1 MKFFI
6 SILFFILSLSLNTNA
21 QEETKNFEK
30 EVTDYIEGKTD
41 VRPDFL
47 KTDNAIGDKKIQE
60 ILDKVDRLRN
70 SNNSSQ
76 NTTDFLQKLKP
87 FIVPLIIVLY
97 LIFKSDGD
105 NKEKPQTN
113 TKSKNSRNRNEE
125 FIKKHN
131 ENVNNNE
138 TDDEYNNEWNYD
150 DNEDQFDSIKISI
163 KEQTYDN
170 TQMFDIEAKGPL
182 NFTKDQIEQSE
193 KENEEAKFSCY
204 VFDITD
210 KDNEIPLQGLTDPY
224 KDENYLLSS
233 TRNMKVGL
241 AFAYNDWTAMFRFP
255 KSLIIPPNRGQ
266 RTLKF
271 VVCASKLKS
280 KFDQGKTKNKKDLYF
295 ETTTILNLDYEQPG
309 YLESEIYESALNEK
323 IVQLGMAVAY
333 SEKKINTSGVEAI
346 KSWINTEILWKNYL
360 NDETEEKVKYSFL
373 LNNTHELL
381 KKNKLSLSEIVKEIN
396 FKSNVS
402 RRYDAMNLLLNIAG
416 SDDRLS
422 KEEDKLL
429 NNTARALELNLERF
443 QQMKTS
449 TIANIDTIDE
459 TDEDNEDTIFNFSK
473 DMTDADKCKKLR
485 EEYTRW
491 NRQTNNSNE
500 KIRNQ
505 ARKMVE
511 LTANLRKKYNC

>member
-1 MKFFI
+1 MPEF
-6 SILFFILSLSLNTNA
+6 T
-21 QEETKNFEK
+21 
-30 EVTDYIEGKTD
+30 EV
-41 VRPDFL
+41 L
-47 KTDNAIGDKKIQE
+47 
-60 ILDKVDRLRN
+60 
-70 SNNSSQ
+70 Q
-76 NTTDFLQKLKP
+76 NLKP
-87 FIVPLIIVLY
+87 FLIPALIVFWLLSS
-97 LIFKSDGD
+97 FSE
-105 NKEKPQTN
+105 NKKKKNKTN
-113 TKSKNSRNRNEE
+113 NNQSRKKE
-125 FIKKHN
+125 FIQKNN
-131 ENVNNNE
+131 ENINNNK

-150 DNEDQFDSIKISI
+150 DNEEQFDSIKISI
-163 KEQTYDN
+163 KEQIYEN

-210 KDNEIPLQGLTDPY
+210 KDNETPLQGLTDPY

-241 AFAYNDWTAMFRFP
+241 GLAYNDWTPMFRFP
-255 KSLIIPPNRGQ
+255 KSIIIPPSRGQ
-266 RTLKF
+266 RILKF

-280 KFDQGKTKNKKDLYF
+280 KFDQGIIKNKKDLYF
-295 ETTTILNLDYEQPG
+295 ETTTTFDLNYEQPG

-323 IVQLGMAVAY
+323 IIQLGMAVAY

-346 KSWINTEILWKNYL
+346 KSWINTEILWKNYFT
-360 NDETEEKVKYSFL
+360 DEAEEKIKYSFL
-373 LNNTHELL
+373 LKNTHELL

-396 FKSNVS
+396 FKSNIS

-429 NNTARALELNLERF
+429 NNTARALELDLDRF

-459 TDEDNEDTIFNFSK
+459 SDEDNEDTIFNFSK

>member
-1 MKFFI
+1 MLDFSEALQTLRVFLIPALIVIFLLYINENKQKDKNNKKD
-6 SILFFILSLSLNTNA
+6 SKDEM
-21 QEETKNFEK
+21 EENFN
-30 EVTDYIEGKTD
+30 DYFEI
-41 VRPDFL
+41 
-47 KTDNAIGDKKIQE
+47 DNDKKYQ
-60 ILDKVDRLRN
+60 
-70 SNNSSQ
+70 
-76 NTTDFLQKLKP
+76 
-87 FIVPLIIVLY
+87 
-97 LIFKSDGD
+97 
-105 NKEKPQTN
+105 
-113 TKSKNSRNRNEE
+113 
-125 FIKKHN
+125 
-131 ENVNNNE
+131 
-138 TDDEYNNEWNYD
+138 DEWKYD
-150 DNEDQFDSIKISI
+150 DNEEQFDSIKISI
-163 KEQTYDN
+163 KEQTYEN

-182 NFTKDQIEQSE
+182 NFTKEQINQSE

-233 TRNMKVGL
+233 TRNMKVGVGL
-241 AFAYNDWTAMFRFP
+241 AYHDWTAMFRFP
-255 KSLIIPPNRGQ
+255 KSLVIPPNRGQ
-266 RTLKF
+266 RILKF

-280 KFDQGKTKNKKDLYF
+280 KFDQGKIKNKKDLYF
-295 ETTTILNLDYEQPG
+295 ETTTIFNLDYEQPG

-360 NDETEEKVKYSFL
+360 TDETEEKVKYSFL
-373 LNNTHELL
+373 LKNTHELL

-396 FKSNVS
+396 FKSNIS

-429 NNTARALELNLERF
+429 NNTARALELDLDRF

-459 TDEDNEDTIFNFSK
+459 SDEDNEDTIFNFSK

>member
-6 SILFFILSLSLNTNA
+6 SILFFILSLSLNTHA
-21 QEETKNFEK
+21 QEESKNFEK
-30 EVTDYIEGKTD
+30 EVKDYIEGKTD
-41 VRPDFL
+41 IKPKFL
-47 KTDNAIGDKKIQE
+47 KTDNAIIDKKVQE
-60 ILDKVDRLRN
+60 MLDKANRLAN
-70 SNNSSQ
+70 SNTRIELLKN
-76 NTTDFLQKLKP
+76 LKP
-87 FIVPLIIVLY
+87 FIIPLLIVLY
-97 LIFKSDGD
+97 LIFRSDGD
-105 NKEKPQTN
+105 SKEKPKIN

-138 TDDEYNNEWNYD
+138 TDDEYDNEWNYD

-182 NFTKDQIEQSE
+182 NFTKDQIEQSK
-193 KENEEAKFSCY
+193 KENDEAKFSCY

-224 KDENYLLSS
+224 KDGNYLLSS

-241 AFAYNDWTAMFRFP
+241 GLAYNDWTAMFRFP
-255 KSLIIPPNRGQ
+255 KSIIIPPNRGQ
-266 RTLKF
+266 RILKF

-280 KFDQGKTKNKKDLYF
+280 KFDQGKIKNKKDLYF
-295 ETTTILNLDYEQPG
+295 ETTTIFNLDYEQPG

-346 KSWINTEILWKNYL
+346 KSWINTEILWKNYFT
-360 NDETEEKVKYSFL
+360 DETEEKVKYSFL
-373 LNNTHELL
+373 LKNTHELL

-396 FKSNVS
+396 FKSNIS

-429 NNTARALELNLERF
+429 NNTARALELDLDRF

-459 TDEDNEDTIFNFSK
+459 SDEDNEDTIFNFSK

>member
-1 MKFFI
+1 MLDFSEAIQTLRVFLIPALIVIFLLYINENKQKDKNNKKD
-6 SILFFILSLSLNTNA
+6 SKDEM
-21 QEETKNFEK
+21 EENFN
-30 EVTDYIEGKTD
+30 DYFEI
-41 VRPDFL
+41 
-47 KTDNAIGDKKIQE
+47 DNDKKYE
-60 ILDKVDRLRN
+60 
-70 SNNSSQ
+70 
-76 NTTDFLQKLKP
+76 
-87 FIVPLIIVLY
+87 
-97 LIFKSDGD
+97 
-105 NKEKPQTN
+105 
-113 TKSKNSRNRNEE
+113 
-125 FIKKHN
+125 
-131 ENVNNNE
+131 
-138 TDDEYNNEWNYD
+138 DEWKYD

-163 KEQTYDN
+163 KEQIYEN

-182 NFTKDQIEQSE
+182 NFTKDQIKQSE

-210 KDNEIPLQGLTDPY
+210 KDNETPLQGLTDPY

-241 AFAYNDWTAMFRFP
+241 GLAYNDWTVMFRFP
-255 KSLIIPPNRGQ
+255 KSLVIPPSRGQ
-266 RTLKF
+266 RILKF
-271 VVCASKLKS
+271 VICASKLKS
-280 KFDQGKTKNKKDLYF
+280 KFDQGIIKNKKDLYF
-295 ETTTILNLDYEQPG
+295 ETTTTFNLNYEQPG

-360 NDETEEKVKYSFL
+360 TDETEEKVKYSFL
-373 LNNTHELL
+373 LKNTHELL

-396 FKSNVS
+396 FKSNIS

-429 NNTARALELNLERF
+429 NNTARALELDLDRF

-459 TDEDNEDTIFNFSK
+459 SDEDNEDTIFNFSK
-473 DMTDADKCKKLR
+473 DMTNADKCKKLR

>member
-60 ILDKVDRLRN
+60 MLDKADRLI
-70 SNNSSQ
+70 SSKNSSYD
-76 NTTDFLQKLKP
+76 TTDFLQKLKP
-87 FIVPLIIVLY
+87 FIVPLIVVLY

-105 NKEKPQTN
+105 SKEKPKTN
-113 TKSKNSRNRNEE
+113 TKSKNSRNR
-125 FIKKHN
+125 
-131 ENVNNNE
+131 

-150 DNEDQFDSIKISI
+150 DSEDQFDSIKISI
-163 KEQTYDN
+163 KEQIYEN

-241 AFAYNDWTAMFRFP
+241 GLAYNDWTPMFRFP
-255 KSLIIPPNRGQ
+255 KSIIIPPNRGQ
-266 RTLKF
+266 RILKF
-271 VVCASKLKS
+271 VVCVSKLKS
-280 KFDQGKTKNKKDLYF
+280 KFDQGKIKNKKDLYF
-295 ETTTILNLDYEQPG
+295 ETTTTFDLNFEQPG

-323 IVQLGMAVAY
+323 IIQLGMAVAY

-360 NDETEEKVKYSFL
+360 IDETEEKVKYSFL
-373 LNNTHELL
+373 LKNTHELL

-396 FKSNVS
+396 FKSNIS

-459 TDEDNEDTIFNFSK
+459 TNEDNEDTIFNFSK

>member
-1 MKFFI
+1 MLDFSEAIQTLRVFLIPALIVIFLLYINENKQKDKNNKKD
-6 SILFFILSLSLNTNA
+6 SKDEM
-21 QEETKNFEK
+21 EENFN
-30 EVTDYIEGKTD
+30 DYFEI
-41 VRPDFL
+41 
-47 KTDNAIGDKKIQE
+47 DNDKKYE
-60 ILDKVDRLRN
+60 
-70 SNNSSQ
+70 
-76 NTTDFLQKLKP
+76 
-87 FIVPLIIVLY
+87 
-97 LIFKSDGD
+97 
-105 NKEKPQTN
+105 
-113 TKSKNSRNRNEE
+113 
-125 FIKKHN
+125 
-131 ENVNNNE
+131 
-138 TDDEYNNEWNYD
+138 DEWKYD

-163 KEQTYDN
+163 KEQIYEN

-182 NFTKDQIEQSE
+182 NFTKDQIKQSE

-210 KDNEIPLQGLTDPY
+210 KDNETPLQGLTDPY

-241 AFAYNDWTAMFRFP
+241 GLAYNDWTVMFRFP
-255 KSLIIPPNRGQ
+255 KSLVIPPSRGQ
-266 RTLKF
+266 RILKF
-271 VVCASKLKS
+271 VICASKLKS
-280 KFDQGKTKNKKDLYF
+280 KFDQGIIKNKKDLYF
-295 ETTTILNLDYEQPG
+295 ETTTTFNLDYDQPG

-360 NDETEEKVKYSFL
+360 TDETEEKVKYSFL
-373 LNNTHELL
+373 LKNTHELL

-396 FKSNVS
+396 FKSNIS

-429 NNTARALELNLERF
+429 NNTARALELDLERF

-459 TDEDNEDTIFNFSK
+459 SDEDNEDTIFNFSK

>member
-6 SILFFILSLSLNTNA
+6 SILFFILSLSLNTHA
-21 QEETKNFEK
+21 QEESKNFEK
-30 EVTDYIEGKTD
+30 EVKDYIEGKTD
-41 VRPDFL
+41 IKPKFL
-47 KTDNAIGDKKIQE
+47 KTDNAISDKKIQE
-60 ILDKVDRLRN
+60 MLSKADRLRN
-70 SNNSSQ
+70 SNNSSN

-87 FIVPLIIVLY
+87 FIVPLLIVLY
-97 LIFKSDGD
+97 LIFRSDGD
-105 NKEKPQTN
+105 SKEKPKTN
-113 TKSKNSRNRNEE
+113 TKSQNSRNRNEE

-131 ENVNNNE
+131 EKDNNNE
-138 TDDEYNNEWNYD
+138 TNDEYDKEWNYD

-182 NFTKDQIEQSE
+182 NFTKEQINQSE

-210 KDNEIPLQGLTDPY
+210 KDNETPLQGLTDPY

-233 TRNMKVGL
+233 TRNMKVGVGL
-241 AFAYNDWTAMFRFP
+241 AYYDWTAMFRFP
-255 KSLIIPPNRGQ
+255 KSLVIPPNRGQ
-266 RTLKF
+266 RILKF

-280 KFDQGKTKNKKDLYF
+280 KFDQGKIKNKKDLYF
-295 ETTTILNLDYEQPG
+295 ETTTIFNLEYKQPG

-346 KSWINTEILWKNYL
+346 KSWINTEILWKNYFT
-360 NDETEEKVKYSFL
+360 DETEEKVKYSFL
-373 LNNTHELL
+373 LKNTHELL

-396 FKSNVS
+396 FKSNIS

-429 NNTARALELNLERF
+429 NNTARALELDLDRF

-459 TDEDNEDTIFNFSK
+459 SDEDNEDTIFNFSK

>member
-6 SILFFILSLSLNTNA
+6 SILFFILSLSLNTHA
-21 QEETKNFEK
+21 QEESKNFEK
-30 EVTDYIEGKTD
+30 EVKDYIEGKTD
-41 VRPDFL
+41 IKPKFL
-47 KTDNAIGDKKIQE
+47 KTDNAIIDKKVQE
-60 ILDKVDRLRN
+60 MLDKADRLAN
-70 SNNSSQ
+70 SNTRIELLKN
-76 NTTDFLQKLKP
+76 LKP
-87 FIVPLIIVLY
+87 FIIPLLIVLY
-97 LIFKSDGD
+97 LISRSDGD
-105 NKEKPQTN
+105 SKEKPKTN

-131 ENVNNNE
+131 ENDNNNE
-138 TDDEYNNEWNYD
+138 TNDEYDKEWNYD

-182 NFTKDQIEQSE
+182 NFTKEQINQSE

-233 TRNMKVGL
+233 TRNMKVGVGL
-241 AFAYNDWTAMFRFP
+241 AYHDWTAMFRFP
-255 KSLIIPPNRGQ
+255 KSLVIPPNRGQ
-266 RTLKF
+266 RILKF

-280 KFDQGKTKNKKDLYF
+280 KFDQGKIKNKKDLYF
-295 ETTTILNLDYEQPG
+295 ETTTIFNLDYEQPG

-360 NDETEEKVKYSFL
+360 TDETEEKVKYSFL
-373 LNNTHELL
+373 LKNTHELL

-396 FKSNVS
+396 FKSNIS

-429 NNTARALELNLERF
+429 NNTARALELDLDRF

-459 TDEDNEDTIFNFSK
+459 SDEDNEDTIFNFSK

>member
-1 MKFFI
+1 MLDFSEALQTLRVFLIPALIVIFLLYINENKQKDKNNKKD
-6 SILFFILSLSLNTNA
+6 SKDEM
-21 QEETKNFEK
+21 EENFN
-30 EVTDYIEGKTD
+30 DYFEI
-41 VRPDFL
+41 
-47 KTDNAIGDKKIQE
+47 DNDKKYQ
-60 ILDKVDRLRN
+60 
-70 SNNSSQ
+70 
-76 NTTDFLQKLKP
+76 
-87 FIVPLIIVLY
+87 
-97 LIFKSDGD
+97 
-105 NKEKPQTN
+105 
-113 TKSKNSRNRNEE
+113 
-125 FIKKHN
+125 
-131 ENVNNNE
+131 
-138 TDDEYNNEWNYD
+138 DEWKYD
-150 DNEDQFDSIKISI
+150 DNEEQFDSIKISI

-182 NFTKDQIEQSE
+182 NFTKEQINQSE

-233 TRNMKVGL
+233 TRNMKVGVGL
-241 AFAYNDWTAMFRFP
+241 AYHDWTAMFRFP
-255 KSLIIPPNRGQ
+255 KSLVIPPNRGQ
-266 RTLKF
+266 RILKF

-280 KFDQGKTKNKKDLYF
+280 KFDQGKIKNKKDLYF
-295 ETTTILNLDYEQPG
+295 ETTTIFNLDYEQPG

-360 NDETEEKVKYSFL
+360 TDETEEKVKYSFL
-373 LNNTHELL
+373 LKNTHELL

-396 FKSNVS
+396 FKSNIS

-429 NNTARALELNLERF
+429 NNTARALELDLDRF

-459 TDEDNEDTIFNFSK
+459 SDEDNEDTIFNFSK

>member
-6 SILFFILSLSLNTNA
+6 SILFLILSLSLNTHA
-21 QEETKNFEK
+21 QEESKNFEK
-30 EVTDYIEGKTD
+30 EVKDYIEGKTD
-41 VRPDFL
+41 IKPKFL
-47 KTDNAIGDKKIQE
+47 KTDNAIKDKKIQE
-60 ILDKVDRLRN
+60 MLDKADRLRN
-70 SNNSSQ
+70 SNNNSLD
-76 NTTDFLQKLKP
+76 TTDYLQKLKP
-87 FIVPLIIVLY
+87 FIIPLIIVLY
-97 LIFKSDGD
+97 LIFRSDGD

-131 ENVNNNE
+131 E

-150 DNEDQFDSIKISI
+150 DEEQFDSIKISI
-163 KEQTYDN
+163 KEQIYEN

-210 KDNEIPLQGLTDPY
+210 KDNETPLQGLTDPY

-233 TRNMKVGL
+233 TRNMKVGFGL
-241 AFAYNDWTAMFRFP
+241 AYNDWTPMFRFP
-255 KSLIIPPNRGQ
+255 KSLVIPPSRGQ
-266 RTLKF
+266 RILKF

-280 KFDQGKTKNKKDLYF
+280 KFDQGIIKNKKDLYF
-295 ETTTILNLDYEQPG
+295 ETTTTFNLNYEQPG

-323 IVQLGMAVAY
+323 IVQLGMALAY
-333 SEKKINTSGVEAI
+333 SEKKINTSGIEAI
-346 KSWINTEILWKNYL
+346 KNWINFEVLYKDFSSIT
-360 NDETEEKVKYSFL
+360 DQKVKYSFL
-373 LNNTHELL
+373 LKNTHQML
-381 KKNKLSLSEIVKEIN
+381 KDNKLSLSEIVKEIN
-396 FKSNVS
+396 FKSS
-402 RRYDAMNLLLNIAG
+402 ISKRYDAMNLLLNIAG

-429 NNTARALELNLERF
+429 NNIARALELDLNRF
-443 QQMKTS
+443 QEMKTS
-449 TIANIDTIDE
+449 TIANIETIDQS
-459 TDEDNEDTIFNFSK
+459 DEDNEETIFNFSK

>member
-1 MKFFI
+1 
-6 SILFFILSLSLNTNA
+6 
-21 QEETKNFEK
+21 
-30 EVTDYIEGKTD
+30 
-41 VRPDFL
+41 
-47 KTDNAIGDKKIQE
+47 
-60 ILDKVDRLRN
+60 
-70 SNNSSQ
+70 
-76 NTTDFLQKLKP
+76 
-87 FIVPLIIVLY
+87 
-97 LIFKSDGD
+97 
-105 NKEKPQTN
+105 
-113 TKSKNSRNRNEE
+113 
-125 FIKKHN
+125 
-131 ENVNNNE
+131 
-138 TDDEYNNEWNYD
+138 
-150 DNEDQFDSIKISI
+150 
-163 KEQTYDN
+163 
-170 TQMFDIEAKGPL
+170 MFDIEAKGPL
-182 NFTKDQIEQSE
+182 NFTKDQIKQSE

-210 KDNEIPLQGLTDPY
+210 KDNETPLQGLTDPY

-241 AFAYNDWTAMFRFP
+241 GLAYNDWTAMFRFP
-255 KSLIIPPNRGQ
+255 KSLVIPPSRGQ
-266 RTLKF
+266 RILKF

-280 KFDQGKTKNKKDLYF
+280 KFDQGIIKNKKDLYF
-295 ETTTILNLDYEQPG
+295 ETTTTFNLNYEQPG

-346 KSWINTEILWKNYL
+346 KSWINTEILWKNYFT
-360 NDETEEKVKYSFL
+360 DETEEKIKYSFL
-373 LNNTHELL
+373 LKNTHELL

-396 FKSNVS
+396 FKSNIS

-429 NNTARALELNLERF
+429 NNTARALELDLDRF

-459 TDEDNEDTIFNFSK
+459 SDEDNEDTIFNFSK

>member
-1 MKFFI
+1 MLDFSEAIQTLRVFLIPALIVIFLLYINENKQKDKNNKKD
-6 SILFFILSLSLNTNA
+6 SKDEM
-21 QEETKNFEK
+21 EENFN
-30 EVTDYIEGKTD
+30 DYFEI
-41 VRPDFL
+41 
-47 KTDNAIGDKKIQE
+47 DNDKKYE
-60 ILDKVDRLRN
+60 
-70 SNNSSQ
+70 
-76 NTTDFLQKLKP
+76 
-87 FIVPLIIVLY
+87 
-97 LIFKSDGD
+97 
-105 NKEKPQTN
+105 
-113 TKSKNSRNRNEE
+113 
-125 FIKKHN
+125 
-131 ENVNNNE
+131 
-138 TDDEYNNEWNYD
+138 DEWKYD

-163 KEQTYDN
+163 KEQIYEN

-182 NFTKDQIEQSE
+182 NFTKDQIKQSE

-210 KDNEIPLQGLTDPY
+210 KDNETPLQGLTDPY

-241 AFAYNDWTAMFRFP
+241 GLAYNDWTVMFRFP
-255 KSLIIPPNRGQ
+255 KSLVIPPSRGQ
-266 RTLKF
+266 RILKF
-271 VVCASKLKS
+271 VICASKLKS
-280 KFDQGKTKNKKDLYF
+280 KFDQGIIKNKKDLYF
-295 ETTTILNLDYEQPG
+295 ETTTTFNLDYDQPG

-360 NDETEEKVKYSFL
+360 TDETEEKVKYSFL
-373 LNNTHELL
+373 LKNTHELL

-396 FKSNVS
+396 FKSNIS

-429 NNTARALELNLERF
+429 NNTARALELDLNRF

-459 TDEDNEDTIFNFSK
+459 SDEDNEDTIFNFSK

>member
-6 SILFFILSLSLNTNA
+6 SILFFILSLSLNTHA
-21 QEETKNFEK
+21 QEESKNFEK
-30 EVTDYIEGKTD
+30 EVKDYIEGKTD
-41 VRPDFL
+41 IKPKFL
-47 KTDNAIGDKKIQE
+47 KTDNAIIDKKVQE
-60 ILDKVDRLRN
+60 MLDKADRLAN
-70 SNNSSQ
+70 SNTRIELLKN
-76 NTTDFLQKLKP
+76 LKP
-87 FIVPLIIVLY
+87 FIIPLLIVLY
-97 LIFKSDGD
+97 LIFRSDGD
-105 NKEKPQTN
+105 SKEKPKIN

-138 TDDEYNNEWNYD
+138 TDDEYDNEWNYD

-182 NFTKDQIEQSE
+182 NFTKDQIEQSK
-193 KENEEAKFSCY
+193 KENDEAKFSCY

-224 KDENYLLSS
+224 KDGNYLLSS

-241 AFAYNDWTAMFRFP
+241 GLAYNDWTAMFRFP
-255 KSLIIPPNRGQ
+255 KSIIIPPNRGQ
-266 RTLKF
+266 RILKF

-280 KFDQGKTKNKKDLYF
+280 KFDQGKIKNKKDLYF
-295 ETTTILNLDYEQPG
+295 ETTTTFNLDYDQPG

-346 KSWINTEILWKNYL
+346 KSWINTEILWKNYFT
-360 NDETEEKVKYSFL
+360 DETEEKVKYSFL
-373 LNNTHELL
+373 LKNTHELL

-396 FKSNVS
+396 FKSNIS

-429 NNTARALELNLERF
+429 NNTARALELDLDRF

-459 TDEDNEDTIFNFSK
+459 SDEDNEDTIFNFSK

>member
-1 MKFFI
+1 M
-6 SILFFILSLSLNTNA
+6 SELN
-21 QEETKNFEK
+21 E
-30 EVTDYIEGKTD
+30 
-41 VRPDFL
+41 L
-47 KTDNAIGDKKIQE
+47 
-60 ILDKVDRLRN
+60 LR
-70 SNNSSQ
+70 
-76 NTTDFLQKLKP
+76 TLKP
-87 FIVPLIIVLY
+87 FVIPALIVFWLLSS
-97 LIFKSDGD
+97 FSE
-105 NKEKPQTN
+105 NKKKKNKTN
-113 TKSKNSRNRNEE
+113 NNQSRKKEFFQKNNKN
-125 FIKKHN
+125 I
-131 ENVNNNE
+131 NNNE
-138 TDDEYNNEWNYD
+138 TDDEYNDEWNYD
-150 DNEDQFDSIKISI
+150 DNEEQFDSIKISI
-163 KEQTYDN
+163 KEQIYEN

-182 NFTKDQIEQSE
+182 NFTKDQIKQSE

-210 KDNEIPLQGLTDPY
+210 KDNETPLQGLTDPY

-233 TRNMKVGL
+233 TRNMKVGVGL
-241 AFAYNDWTAMFRFP
+241 AYNDWTPMFRFP
-255 KSLIIPPNRGQ
+255 KSLVIPPSRGQ
-266 RTLKF
+266 RIFKF
-271 VVCASKLKS
+271 VICASKLKS
-280 KFDQGKTKNKKDLYF
+280 KFDQGKIKNKKDLYF
-295 ETTTILNLDYEQPG
+295 ETTTTLDLNYEQPG

-346 KSWINTEILWKNYL
+346 KSWISTEILWKNYL

-373 LNNTHELL
+373 LKNTHELL

-396 FKSNVS
+396 YKSNIS

-429 NNTARALELNLERF
+429 NNTARALQLDLDRF

-459 TDEDNEDTIFNFSK
+459 SDEDNEDTIFNFSK

-500 KIRNQ
+500 QIRNQ

>member
-1 MKFFI
+1 MLDFSEAIQTLRVFLIPALIVIFLLYINENKQKDKNNKKD
-6 SILFFILSLSLNTNA
+6 SKDEM
-21 QEETKNFEK
+21 EENFN
-30 EVTDYIEGKTD
+30 DYFEI
-41 VRPDFL
+41 
-47 KTDNAIGDKKIQE
+47 DNDKKYE
-60 ILDKVDRLRN
+60 
-70 SNNSSQ
+70 
-76 NTTDFLQKLKP
+76 
-87 FIVPLIIVLY
+87 
-97 LIFKSDGD
+97 
-105 NKEKPQTN
+105 
-113 TKSKNSRNRNEE
+113 
-125 FIKKHN
+125 
-131 ENVNNNE
+131 
-138 TDDEYNNEWNYD
+138 DEWKYD
-150 DNEDQFDSIKISI
+150 DNEEQFDSIKISI
-163 KEQTYDN
+163 KEQIYEN

-182 NFTKDQIEQSE
+182 NFTKDQIKQSE

-210 KDNEIPLQGLTDPY
+210 KDNETPLQGLTDPY

-241 AFAYNDWTAMFRFP
+241 GLAYNDWTPMFRFP
-255 KSLIIPPNRGQ
+255 KSIIIPPNRGQ
-266 RTLKF
+266 RILKF

-280 KFDQGKTKNKKDLYF
+280 KFDQGIIKNKKDLYF
-295 ETTTILNLDYEQPG
+295 ETTTTFNLNYEQPG

-346 KSWINTEILWKNYL
+346 KSWINTEILWKNYFT
-360 NDETEEKVKYSFL
+360 DETEEKVKYSFL
-373 LNNTHELL
+373 LKNTHELL

-396 FKSNVS
+396 FKSNIS

-429 NNTARALELNLERF
+429 NNTARALELDLDRF

-459 TDEDNEDTIFNFSK
+459 SDEDNEDTIFNFSK

>member
-6 SILFFILSLSLNTNA
+6 SILFFILSLSLNTHA
-21 QEETKNFEK
+21 QEESKNFEK
-30 EVTDYIEGKTD
+30 EVKDYIEGKTD
-41 VRPDFL
+41 IKPKFL
-47 KTDNAIGDKKIQE
+47 KTDNAIIDKKVQE
-60 ILDKVDRLRN
+60 MLDKADRLAN
-70 SNNSSQ
+70 SNTRIELLKN
-76 NTTDFLQKLKP
+76 LKP
-87 FIVPLIIVLY
+87 FIIPLLIVLY
-97 LIFKSDGD
+97 LISRSDGD
-105 NKEKPQTN
+105 SKEKPKTN

-138 TDDEYNNEWNYD
+138 TDDEYYNEWNYD
-150 DNEDQFDSIKISI
+150 DNEEQFDSIKISI
-163 KEQTYDN
+163 KEQIYEN

-241 AFAYNDWTAMFRFP
+241 GLAYNDWTAMFRFP
-255 KSLIIPPNRGQ
+255 KSIIIPPNRGQ
-266 RTLKF
+266 RILKF

-280 KFDQGKTKNKKDLYF
+280 KFDQGKIKNKKDLYF
-295 ETTTILNLDYEQPG
+295 ETTTIFNLDYEQPG

-360 NDETEEKVKYSFL
+360 TDETEEKVKYSFL
-373 LNNTHELL
+373 LKNTHELL

-396 FKSNVS
+396 FKSNIS

-429 NNTARALELNLERF
+429 NNTARALELDLDRF

-459 TDEDNEDTIFNFSK
+459 SDEDNEDTIFNFSK

>member
-6 SILFFILSLSLNTNA
+6 SILFFILSFSLNTHA
-21 QEETKNFEK
+21 QEESKNFEK
-30 EVTDYIEGKTD
+30 EVKDYIEGKTD
-41 VRPDFL
+41 IKPKFL
-47 KTDNAIGDKKIQE
+47 KTDNAIKDKKIQE
-60 ILDKVDRLRN
+60 MLDKADRLRN
-70 SNNSSQ
+70 SNNNSLD
-76 NTTDFLQKLKP
+76 TTDYLQKLKP
-87 FIVPLIIVLY
+87 FIIPLIIVLY
-97 LIFKSDGD
+97 LIFRSDGD
-105 NKEKPQTN
+105 NKEKPQTK

-131 ENVNNNE
+131 E

-150 DNEDQFDSIKISI
+150 DEEQFDSIKISI
-163 KEQTYDN
+163 KEQIYEN

-210 KDNEIPLQGLTDPY
+210 KDNETPLQGLTDPY

-233 TRNMKVGL
+233 TRNMKVGVGL
-241 AFAYNDWTAMFRFP
+241 EYNDWTPMFRFP
-255 KSLIIPPNRGQ
+255 KSLVIPPSRGQ
-266 RTLKF
+266 RILKF

-280 KFDQGKTKNKKDLYF
+280 KFDQGIIKNKKDLYF
-295 ETTTILNLDYEQPG
+295 ETTTTFNLNYEQPG

-323 IVQLGMAVAY
+323 IVQLGMALAY
-333 SEKKINTSGVEAI
+333 SEKKINTSGIEAI
-346 KSWINTEILWKNYL
+346 KNWINFEVLYKDFSSIT
-360 NDETEEKVKYSFL
+360 DQKVKYSFL
-373 LNNTHELL
+373 LKNTHQML
-381 KKNKLSLSEIVKEIN
+381 KENKLSLSEIVKEIN
-396 FKSNVS
+396 FKSS
-402 RRYDAMNLLLNIAG
+402 ISKRYDAMNLLLNVAG

-429 NNTARALELNLERF
+429 NNIARALELDLNRF
-443 QQMKTS
+443 QEMKTS
-449 TIANIDTIDE
+449 TIANIETIE
-459 TDEDNEDTIFNFSK
+459 QSDEDNEETIFNFSK
-473 DMTDADKCKKLR
+473 DMSDADKCKKLR